1 MKISQGILPLT
12 KPKSLEENNRK
23 YLFQNKNQIEL
34 KLCVNTNQFDL
45 SWLKGFTLKVL
56 NKPSLKLKN
65 LNILRYTLND
75 TLNEK
80 QSSRGV
86 LLKGCSKKVLS
97 ESLF

>member
-12 KPKSLEENNRK
+12 KAKSLEENNRK

-75 TLNEK
+75 NLNEK

-86 LLKGCSKKVLS
+86 LLKRCSKKVLS